1 MIELPKPR
9 PIPIRTKNVNIIV
22 ALWRWITTIRNW
34 VVLEDWNYTLPDK
47 TKIYIPQGFV
57 FDGASIPRIF
67 WGILSPVG
75 LLLTPGLIHDYAY
88 KFNQLLCY
96 DETGNKST
104 YKNKAGRA
112 YWDRLFRKVAIEVNG
127 FKLINSIA
135 WLALVL
141 FGWIAWNSKR
151 RAESNKDI

>member
-1 MIELPKPR
+1 MIELPKLR
-9 PIPIRTKNVNIIV
+9 PVPIRTKNVNIII

-34 VVLEDWNYTLPDK
+34 EVLEDWNYTLPDK
-47 TKIYIPQGFV
+47 TKIYIPKGFV

-96 DETGNKST
+96 DENGNKSI

-151 RAESNKDI
+151 RAELNKDI